1 MSLSTLPNLKE
12 LIIDLPYE
20 ENVKDLLKY
29 LPNLKMLNGKSLNQN
44 SSSLTTID
52 LLDEQIKEATFET
65 EIPNYNVKLLFL
77 LIF

>member
-1 MSLSTLPNLKE
+1 LSLSTLPNLKE

-65 EIPNYNVKLLFL
+65 EIPNYNVKINI
-77 LIF
+77 LI

>member
-52 LLDEQIKEATFET
+52 LLDEQIKEETFET
-65 EIPNYNVKLLFL
+65 EITNYNV
-77 LIF
+77 

>member
-1 MSLSTLPNLKE
+1 MPNLKE

-29 LPNLKMLNGKSLNQN
+29 LPNLNILNGKSLNE
-44 SSSLTTID
+44 TTSPYSTVD

-65 EIPNYNVKLLFL
+65 EIPNYNV
-77 LIF
+77 